1 MKQQTLLCLVILALT
16 TACSS
21 TKSIQRAMDKRS
33 HTLGY
38 IMDTRPVKIKSPITV
53 RIDSVTYNPALLP
66 ESTTVVR
73 NEGMY
78 IPIVLVHYWKA
89 QNTCTLGQSGM
100 LEPLPAFVKSS
111 LIDEINR
118 SGQFNAD
125 SLSETE
131 YTLDLSIDA
140 FEAKGPYKSEGFFY
154 FLFVV
159 YGFNHYDIAGPAM
172 TQLSVSYQL
181 KQNGRPVFSGY
192 HNAQRETQALNKPNV
207 TSSKL
212 QENYAASM
220 VEATSFNIKY
230 INQLIVNDLNNFFR
244 EHWK

>member
-1 MKQQTLLCLVILALT
+1 MKQQTLLCLIVLILT

-33 HTLGY
+33 HTLRY
-38 IMDTRPVKIKSPITV
+38 LMDTRPVKIKSPIIV
-53 RIDSVTYNPALLP
+53 RIDSVAFNPALLP
-66 ESTTVVR
+66 KSTTVVR
-73 NEGMY
+73 EEGMY
-78 IPIVLVHYWKA
+78 VPLVLVHYWKA
-89 QNTCTLGQSGM
+89 QNTCSLGQSGF
-100 LEPLPAFVKSS
+100 LEPLPSFVKSS
-111 LIDEINR
+111 LINEINR
-118 SGQFNAD
+118 SGQFSAD

-154 FLFVV
+154 FLFVI
-159 YGFNHYDIAGPAM
+159 YGFNYYDIAGPAM
-172 TQLSVSYQL
+172 TQLNITYQL
-181 KQNGRPVFSGY
+181 KKNGQPVFSGN
-192 HNAQRETQALNKPNV
+192 HNAKRETEALNKPNV

-244 EHWK
+244 ENW